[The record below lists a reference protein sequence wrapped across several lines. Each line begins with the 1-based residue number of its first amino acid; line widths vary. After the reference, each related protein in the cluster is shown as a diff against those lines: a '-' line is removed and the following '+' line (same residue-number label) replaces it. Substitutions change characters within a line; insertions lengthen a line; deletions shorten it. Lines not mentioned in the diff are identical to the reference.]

1 MQLLSEAEAKAGIRR
16 KLKSRKWWFFMGT
29 RLAGAVEERF
39 YKGRANADFHV
50 HLYPTKWG
58 LLAFSTAHKR
68 RMSDKQ
74 LSDLLLE
81 LGVDIAPEQLEHQDV
96 LADVDASDQLYVLD
110 AWLAKTPTALK

>member
-1 MQLLSEAEAKAGIRR
+1 MQLLSEAKAKAEIRR

-29 RLAGAVEERF
+29 RLGGVVEERF
-39 YKGRANADFHV
+39 YKGKANADFHV
-50 HLYPTKWG
+50 LLGPTRWG
-58 LLAFSTAHKR
+58 LLAFSTAYKR

-96 LADVDASDQLYVLD
+96 LADAGAADQLYILN
-110 AWLAKTPTALK
+110 AWLHEGR